1 MIHQAF
7 PTTPL
12 AINTCVHKHWSPRG
26 FLFCTLHSP
35 SSLFHVP
42 ICRRPFSLGLG
53 ALQGAAPAA
62 CTALSTLPVLFHL
75 RVFCCSHCHIR
86 VQNKTSLL
94 TLLCVWHCDDC
105 VAGNLSHS
113 VCTCENPSLYMLA
126 FIRIAFLRKPVDY
139 QGEATVLWVQRPIIH
154 AELHHFLT
162 FFASGSTKLQ
172 WSPLSHPFHHHLEP
186 FPSFHVTPE
195 TSWYFRNISLLFS
208 ETYLREYAK
217 ETVHKPN
224 RCIM

>member
-26 FLFCTLHSP
+26 FLFITQ
-35 SSLFHVP
+35 SLKPFHVL
-42 ICRRPFSLGLG
+42 ICPGPFWLRLG

-75 RVFCCSHCHIR
+75 RSFCCSHCHIR

-113 VCTCENPSLYMLA
+113 VCTCENPSLYVLA
-126 FIRIAFLRKPVDY
+126 FIRITFLRRPVDY
-139 QGEATVLWVQRPIIH
+139 QGEVTVLWVQTTIVH
-154 AELHHFLT
+154 AELHDFLT
-162 FFASGSTKLQ
+162 FFTSGATKLQ
-172 WSPLSHPFHHHLEP
+172 WSLLSHPCHHHLEP
-186 FPSFHVTPE
+186 FPFFHVTPE
-195 TSWYFRNISLLFS
+195 TLWYF
-208 ETYLREYAK
+208 
-217 ETVHKPN
+217 
-224 RCIM
+224 